1 MFRFPHDVYV
11 DVRIVE
17 SHNTEIRF
25 KELVLQSQKSAPR
38 RSLDPG
44 IRWHPLVLRFDHR
57 SGEYSGQHGH
67 FGPNGHTQP

>member
-25 KELVLQSQKSAPR
+25 KELVYRAKKSAPR
-38 RSLDPG
+38 REP
-44 IRWHPLVLRFDHR
+44 
-57 SGEYSGQHGH
+57 
-67 FGPNGHTQP
+67 